1 MILRQAK
8 KMVSPRIYNVILHFL
23 AADFFSLISTPRQMT
38 HELVLHYSGH
48 GPMICSKT

>member
-23 AADFFSLISTPRQMT
+23 AADFFSLISTPRQLT
-38 HELVLHYSGH
+38 HELVLHYSGMV
-48 GPMICSKT
+48 P